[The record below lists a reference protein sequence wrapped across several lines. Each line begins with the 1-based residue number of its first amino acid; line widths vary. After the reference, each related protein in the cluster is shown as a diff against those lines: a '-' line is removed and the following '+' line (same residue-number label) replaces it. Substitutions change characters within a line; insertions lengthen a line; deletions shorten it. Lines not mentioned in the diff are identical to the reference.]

1 MTLRL
6 VSQEGRR
13 PNLLRPRV
21 YILTQMPFST
31 FARRATA
38 ALLAVLC
45 ACGQKSGSAPKYTTT
60 KVDKGPVVGRVT
72 ATGTVSATVT
82 VQVGAQVSGRL
93 QTLNADFNSK
103 VTKGQVLAKL
113 DPSLF
118 EAQVSMAA
126 ANEKAALAGLTRA
139 QAQEKDAQRKLTRA
153 KVLADQK
160 LVPLAD
166 LEGAQAELE
175 VAQANIQAAEGSVA
189 QARAARQQSQVNLAY
204 TTITSPI
211 DGTVVSRAVDVG
223 QTVAASLQA
232 PTLFT
237 IAENLSKMQVDTNVS
252 EADVG
257 KLSDGMEASFS
268 VDAFSNR
275 VFKGV
280 IRQIRYAPQVVQN
293 VVTYDAV
300 IDVANDELL
309 LRPGMTANV
318 SFVYARADDA
328 LRVPN
333 AALRFRPDA
342 ELMRKVSKP
351 EPGKRLLWVLD
362 GDTPTPVTVTLGLSD
377 GTVTV
382 VQGDVSDGAL
392 VITDK
397 QSSGDG
403 PKPPAGLG
411 GANTMG
417 GGGMRRAF

>member
-1 MTLRL
+1 MSRHSLVVLALSSVTLAAC
-6 VSQEGRR
+6 SQK
-13 PNLLRPRV
+13 P
-21 YILTQMPFST
+21 
-31 FARRATA
+31 A
-38 ALLAVLC
+38 A
-45 ACGQKSGSAPKYTTT
+45 GPKYTTA
-60 KVDKGPVVGRVT
+60 KVDTGPVIGRVT
-72 ATGTVSATVT
+72 ATGTVSALVT
-82 VQVGAQVSGRL
+82 VQVGAQVSGRI
-93 QTLNADFNSK
+93 QSLNVDFNSK

-118 EAQVSMAA
+118 EAALSMAQ

-139 QAQEKDAQRKLTRA
+139 QAQEKDAQRKLARA
-153 KVLADQK
+153 KTLADQK
-160 LVPLAD
+160 LVPLAE
-166 LEGAQAELE
+166 LESAQAELE

-189 QARAARQQSQVNLAY
+189 QARAARQQAQVNLAY

-237 IAENLSKMQVDTNVS
+237 IAENLSKMQVDTNVA

-268 VDAFSNR
+268 VDAFPTR
-275 VFKGV
+275 VFKGR

-342 ELMRKVSKP
+342 ELARKAGKP

-362 GDTPTPVTVTLGLSD
+362 GETPTAMPVSVGLSD
-377 GTVTV
+377 GTMTV
-382 VQGDVSDGAL
+382 VQGLSEGAQ
-392 VITDK
+392 VITEK
-397 QSSGDG
+397 QDSGG
-403 PKPPAGLG
+403 SGGARPSGLG
-411 GANTMG
+411 GPSMG

>member
-1 MTLRL
+1 MQMGSIHRVVVLSSGLLL
-6 VSQEGRR
+6 V
-13 PNLLRPRV
+13 
-21 YILTQMPFST
+21 
-31 FARRATA
+31 
-38 ALLAVLC
+38 
-45 ACGQKSGSAPKYTTT
+45 ACGNKAATGVKFTTS

-72 ATGTVSATVT
+72 ATGTVSAIVT
-82 VQVGAQVSGRL
+82 VQVGAQVSGRI
-93 QTLNADFNSK
+93 QTLSADFNSK

-113 DPSLF
+113 DPSLLD
-118 EAQVSMAA
+118 AQLAMAS
-126 ANEKAALAGLTRA
+126 ANEKAATAGLARA
-139 QAQEKDAQRKLTRA
+139 QAQEKDAQRRFARA
-153 KVLADQK
+153 KQLVEQK
-160 LVPLAD
+160 LVPQA
-166 LEGAQAELE
+166 EFESAQAEVE

-189 QARAARQQSQVNLAY
+189 QARAARQQAQVNLAY

-211 DGTVVSRAVDVG
+211 DGTVISRAVDVG

-268 VDAFSNR
+268 VDAFPSK
-275 VFKGV
+275 VFKGRV
-280 IRQIRYAPQVVQN
+280 RQIRYAPQVVQN

-300 IDVANDELL
+300 IDVENEQLL

-318 SFVYARADDA
+318 SFVYARTDDA

-342 ELMRKVSKP
+342 ELMRKAGKP
-351 EPGKRLLWVLD
+351 EPGKRFVWVLD
-362 GDTPTPVTVTLGLSD
+362 GETASPVAVTVGLSD

-382 VQGDVSDGAL
+382 VQGELSEGAQ
-392 VITDK
+392 VVTEK
-397 QSSGDG
+397 SGGDAR
-403 PKPPAGLG
+403 PPSLSG
-411 GANTMG
+411 GGSM

>member
-1 MTLRL
+1 
-6 VSQEGRR
+6 
-13 PNLLRPRV
+13 
-21 YILTQMPFST
+21 MPFDLLQSRVLPPSMSGL
-31 FARRATA
+31 ARVV
-38 ALLAVLC
+38 LAVFSVTL
-45 ACGQKSGSAPKYTTT
+45 AGCGQKPTTGPKYTTA
-60 KVDKGPVVGRVT
+60 KVDTGPVIGRVT
-72 ATGTVSATVT
+72 ATGTVSALVT
-82 VQVGAQVSGRL
+82 VQVGAQVSGRI
-93 QTLNADFNSK
+93 QSLNVDFNSK

-118 EAQVSMAA
+118 EAAASMAQ

-153 KVLADQK
+153 KTLADQK
-160 LVPLAD
+160 LVPLAE
-166 LEGAQAELE
+166 LESAQAELE

-189 QARAARQQSQVNLAY
+189 QARAARQQAQVNLAY

-237 IAENLSKMQVDTNVS
+237 IAENLSKMQVDTNVA

-268 VDAFSNR
+268 VDAFPTR
-275 VFKGV
+275 VFKGR

-318 SFVYARADDA
+318 SFIYARADDA

-333 AALRFRPDA
+333 AALRFRPDP
-342 ELMRKVSKP
+342 ELTRKAPKP

-362 GDTPTPVTVTLGLSD
+362 GETPTPVPVSIGLSD

-382 VQGDVSDGAL
+382 VQGLTEGAA
-392 VITDK
+392 VITEK
-397 QSSGDG
+397 LEAGSGG
-403 PKPPAGLG
+403 RPSGLG
-411 GANTMG
+411 GPSMG

>member
-1 MTLRL
+1 MLLTTL
-6 VSQEGRR
+6 
-13 PNLLRPRV
+13 
-21 YILTQMPFST
+21 
-31 FARRATA
+31 ARRATTA
-38 ALLAVLC
+38 FLVLLC

-103 VTKGQVLAKL
+103 VTRGQVLAKL

-126 ANEKAALAGLTRA
+126 ANEKAALAGLARA
-139 QAQEKDAQRKLTRA
+139 QAQEKDAQRKFARS

-166 LEGAQAELE
+166 LEGAQAEVE
-175 VAQANIQAAEGSVA
+175 VAQANIQSAEASLA

-257 KLSDGMEASFS
+257 KLADGMEASFS
-268 VDAFSNR
+268 VDAFPNR

-318 SFVYARADDA
+318 SFIYARSDDA

-342 ELMRKVSKP
+342 ELMRKVAKP

-362 GDTPTPVTVTLGLSD
+362 GETPTPVPVTLGLSD

-397 QSSGDG
+397 QSGGDG
-403 PKPPAGLG
+403 PRPPTGLG
-411 GANTMG
+411 GSST

>member
-1 MTLRL
+1 MTNHRFALSLLL
-6 VSQEGRR
+6 VG
-13 PNLLRPRV
+13 
-21 YILTQMPFST
+21 LTG
-31 FARRATA
+31 
-38 ALLAVLC
+38 
-45 ACGQKSGSAPKYTTT
+45 CGQKSAAAPKYTTT
-60 KVDKGPVVGRVT
+60 KVDKGPVIGRVT
-72 ATGTVSATVT
+72 TTGTVSALVT

-93 QTLNADFNSK
+93 QSLNADFNSK

-118 EAQVSMAA
+118 EAQASMAQ
-126 ANEKAALAGLTRA
+126 ANEKAALAGLARS
-139 QAQEKDAQRKLTRA
+139 QAQEKDAQRKLARA
-153 KVLADQK
+153 KQLAEQK

-166 LEGAQAELE
+166 LEAAQSEVE
-175 VAQANIQAAEGSVA
+175 VAQANIQASEGAVA
-189 QARAARQQSQVNLAY
+189 QARAARQQAQVNLAY

-211 DGTVVSRAVDVG
+211 DGTVISRAVDVG
-223 QTVAASLQA
+223 QTVAASLSA

-268 VDAFSNR
+268 VDAFPNR
-275 VFKGV
+275 VFKGR

-318 SFVYARADDA
+318 AFIYARSDDA

-342 ELMRKVSKP
+342 ELMRKVTKP
-351 EPGKRLLWVLD
+351 ETGKRLLWVLD
-362 GDTPTPVTVTLGLSD
+362 GDTPTPVTVKVGLSD

-382 VQGDVSDGAL
+382 VEGDVSDGAQ

-397 QSSGDG
+397 QSADG
-403 PKPPAGLG
+403 PKPSGLG
-411 GANTMG
+411 GSPGMG

>member
-1 MTLRL
+1 MSFHPL
-6 VSQEGRR
+6 V
-13 PNLLRPRV
+13 V
-21 YILTQMPFST
+21 LT
-31 FARRATA
+31 
-38 ALLAVLC
+38 ALGLAC
-45 ACGQKSGSAPKYTTT
+45 AGCGQKQTSGPKYTTA

-72 ATGTVSATVT
+72 ATGTVSALVT
-82 VQVGAQVSGRL
+82 VQVGAKVSGRI
-93 QTLNADFNSK
+93 QTLSADFNSK

-118 EAQVSMAA
+118 EAALQMTQ
-126 ANEKAALAGLTRA
+126 ANEKAAFGGLARA
-139 QAQEKDAQRKLTRA
+139 QAQEKDAQRKLARA
-153 KVLADQK
+153 KTLADQK
-160 LVPLAD
+160 LVPLA
-166 LEGAQAELE
+166 EFESAQAELE

-189 QARAARQQSQVNLAY
+189 QARAARQQAQVNLAY

-257 KLSDGMEASFS
+257 KLSDGMEASFT
-268 VDAFSNR
+268 VDAFPSR
-275 VFKGV
+275 VFKGR
-280 IRQIRYAPQVVQN
+280 IRQIRFAPQVVQN

-318 SFVYARADDA
+318 GFVYARADDA

-342 ELMRKVSKP
+342 ELTRKAVKP
-351 EPGKRLLWVLD
+351 EPGKRLVWILD
-362 GDTPTPVTVTLGLSD
+362 GETPAAVPVTIGLSD

-382 VQGDVSDGAL
+382 VQGELSDGAQ
-392 VITDK
+392 VITEK
-397 QSSGDG
+397 VEAGGGGRPS
-403 PKPPAGLG
+403 GLG
-411 GANTMG
+411 GPSMG

>member
-1 MTLRL
+1 MTNTRL
-6 VSQEGRR
+6 VLT
-13 PNLLRPRV
+13 LLLV
-21 YILTQMPFST
+21 GLT
-31 FARRATA
+31 
-38 ALLAVLC
+38 
-45 ACGQKSGSAPKYTTT
+45 ACGQKSAGSPKYTTT
-60 KVDKGPVVGRVT
+60 KVDKGPVIGRVT
-72 ATGTVSATVT
+72 TTGTVSALVT

-93 QTLNADFNSK
+93 QSLNADFNSK

-118 EAQVSMAA
+118 EAQASMAQ
-126 ANEKAALAGLTRA
+126 ANEKAALAGLTRS
-139 QAQEKDAQRKLTRA
+139 QAQEKDAQRKFARA
-153 KVLADQK
+153 KQLSDQK

-166 LEGAQAELE
+166 LEAAQAEVE
-175 VAQANIQAAEGSVA
+175 VAQANIQASEGAVA
-189 QARAARQQSQVNLAY
+189 QARAARQQAQVNLAY

-211 DGTVVSRAVDVG
+211 DGTVISRAVDVG
-223 QTVAASLQA
+223 QTVAASLSA

-268 VDAFSNR
+268 VDAFPNR
-275 VFKGV
+275 VFKGR

-318 SFVYARADDA
+318 AFIYARSDDA

-342 ELMRKVSKP
+342 ELMRKVTKP

-362 GDTPTPVTVTLGLSD
+362 GETPTPVTVKVGLSD

-382 VQGDVSDGAL
+382 VEGDVSDGAQ

-397 QSSGDG
+397 QSADG
-403 PKPPAGLG
+403 PKPSGLG
-411 GANTMG
+411 GSPGMG

>member
-1 MTLRL
+1 MLLSTL
-6 VSQEGRR
+6 
-13 PNLLRPRV
+13 
-21 YILTQMPFST
+21 
-31 FARRATA
+31 ARRASTA
-38 ALLAVLC
+38 VLVLLC

-139 QAQEKDAQRKLTRA
+139 QAQDKDAQRKLARA

-166 LEGAQAELE
+166 LEGAQAEVE
-175 VAQANIQAAEGSVA
+175 VAQANIQSAEASLA

-257 KLSDGMEASFS
+257 KLSDGMQASFS
-268 VDAFSNR
+268 VDAFPNR

-318 SFVYARADDA
+318 SFIYARSDDA

-397 QSSGDG
+397 QSSDG
-403 PKPPAGLG
+403 PKPPTGLG
-411 GANTMG
+411 GSPPGG

>member
-1 MTLRL
+1 MTNSRL
-6 VSQEGRR
+6 ALT
-13 PNLLRPRV
+13 LLLV
-21 YILTQMPFST
+21 GLT
-31 FARRATA
+31 
-38 ALLAVLC
+38 
-45 ACGQKSGSAPKYTTT
+45 ACGQKSANGPKYTTT
-60 KVDKGPVVGRVT
+60 KVDKGPVIGRVT
-72 ATGTVSATVT
+72 TTGTVSALVT

-93 QTLNADFNSK
+93 QSLNADFNSK

-118 EAQVSMAA
+118 EAQASMAQ
-126 ANEKAALAGLTRA
+126 ANEKAALAGLARS
-139 QAQEKDAQRKLTRA
+139 QAQEKDAQRKFARA
-153 KVLADQK
+153 KQLSDQK

-166 LEGAQAELE
+166 LEAAQAEVE
-175 VAQANIQAAEGSVA
+175 VAQANIQASEGAVA
-189 QARAARQQSQVNLAY
+189 QARAARQQAQVNLAY

-211 DGTVVSRAVDVG
+211 DGTVISRAVDVG
-223 QTVAASLQA
+223 QTVAASLSA

-268 VDAFSNR
+268 VDAFPNR
-275 VFKGV
+275 VFKGR

-318 SFVYARADDA
+318 AFIYARSEDA

-342 ELMRKVSKP
+342 ELMRKVTKP

-362 GDTPTPVTVTLGLSD
+362 GETPTPVVVKVGLSD

-382 VQGDVSDGAL
+382 VEGDVSDGAQ

-397 QSSGDG
+397 QSGDG
-403 PKPPAGLG
+403 PKPSGLG
-411 GANTMG
+411 GSSMG

>member
-1 MTLRL
+1 MSFHSL
-6 VSQEGRR
+6 V
-13 PNLLRPRV
+13 V
-21 YILTQMPFST
+21 LT
-31 FARRATA
+31 
-38 ALLAVLC
+38 ALGLAC
-45 ACGQKSGSAPKYTTT
+45 SGCGQKQANGPKYTTA

-72 ATGTVSATVT
+72 ATGTVSALVT
-82 VQVGAQVSGRL
+82 VQVGAQVSGRI
-93 QTLNADFNSK
+93 QTLSADFNSK

-118 EAQVSMAA
+118 EAALQMTQ
-126 ANEKAALAGLTRA
+126 ANEKAAFGGLARA
-139 QAQEKDAQRKLTRA
+139 QAQEKDAQRKLARA
-153 KVLADQK
+153 KTLADQK

-166 LEGAQAELE
+166 YESAQAELE

-189 QARAARQQSQVNLAY
+189 QARAARQQAQVNLAY

-257 KLSDGMEASFS
+257 KLSDGMEASFT
-268 VDAFSNR
+268 VDAFPSR
-275 VFKGV
+275 VFKGR
-280 IRQIRYAPQVVQN
+280 IRQIRFAPQVVQN

-300 IDVANDELL
+300 IDVANDALL

-342 ELMRKVSKP
+342 ELTRKAVKP
-351 EPGKRLLWVLD
+351 EPGKRLVWILD
-362 GDTPTPVTVTLGLSD
+362 GEVPAAVPVTIGLSD

-382 VQGDVSDGAL
+382 VQGELSDGAQ
-392 VITDK
+392 VITEKVDA
-397 QSSGDG
+397 SGG
-403 PKPPAGLG
+403 GRPAGLG
-411 GANTMG
+411 GGPSMG

>member
-1 MTLRL
+1 M
-6 VSQEGRR
+6 
-13 PNLLRPRV
+13 
-21 YILTQMPFST
+21 
-31 FARRATA
+31 
-38 ALLAVLC
+38 
-45 ACGQKSGSAPKYTTT
+45 
-60 KVDKGPVVGRVT
+60 
-72 ATGTVSATVT
+72 
-82 VQVGAQVSGRL
+82 
-93 QTLNADFNSK
+93 
-103 VTKGQVLAKL
+103 
-113 DPSLF
+113 
-118 EAQVSMAA
+118 
-126 ANEKAALAGLTRA
+126 
-139 QAQEKDAQRKLTRA
+139 
-153 KVLADQK
+153 
-160 LVPLAD
+160 
-166 LEGAQAELE
+166 
-175 VAQANIQAAEGSVA
+175 
-189 QARAARQQSQVNLAY
+189 NLAY

-257 KLSDGMEASFS
+257 KLSDGMQASFS
-268 VDAFSNR
+268 VDAFPNR

-318 SFVYARADDA
+318 SFIYARSDDA

-397 QSSGDG
+397 QSSDG
-403 PKPPAGLG
+403 PKPPTGLG
-411 GANTMG
+411 GSPPGG

>member
-1 MTLRL
+1 MTTL
-6 VSQEGRR
+6 S
-13 PNLLRPRV
+13 NSTRV
-21 YILTQMPFST
+21 GEKGPGPFDLPGSRVLPSPMSPSRHA
-31 FARRATA
+31 FSASL
-38 ALLAVLC
+38 LLALA
-45 ACGQKSGSAPKYTTT
+45 ACGQKPPAAPKYTTA
-60 KVDKGPVVGRVT
+60 KVDTGPVIGRVT
-72 ATGTVSATVT
+72 ATGTVSALVT
-82 VQVGAQVSGRL
+82 VQVGAQVSGRI
-93 QTLNADFNSK
+93 QSLNVDFNSK

-118 EAQVSMAA
+118 EASLSMAQ
-126 ANEKAALAGLTRA
+126 ANEKAALAGLARA
-139 QAQEKDAQRKLTRA
+139 QAQEKDAQRKLARA
-153 KVLADQK
+153 KTLADQK
-160 LVPLAD
+160 LVPLAE

-189 QARAARQQSQVNLAY
+189 QARAARQQAQVNLAY

-237 IAENLSKMQVDTNVS
+237 IAENLSKMQVDTNVA

-268 VDAFSNR
+268 VDAFPTR
-275 VFKGV
+275 VFKGR

-318 SFVYARADDA
+318 SFIYARADEA
-328 LRVPN
+328 VRVPN

-342 ELMRKVSKP
+342 ELTRKAPKP
-351 EPGKRLLWVLD
+351 EPGKRLVWVLD
-362 GDTPTPVTVTLGLSD
+362 GETPTAVPVSIGLSD

-382 VQGDVSDGAL
+382 VQGLSDGAQ
-392 VITDK
+392 VITEK
-397 QSSGDG
+397 QESGG
-403 PKPPAGLG
+403 GRPSGLG
-411 GANTMG
+411 GPSMG